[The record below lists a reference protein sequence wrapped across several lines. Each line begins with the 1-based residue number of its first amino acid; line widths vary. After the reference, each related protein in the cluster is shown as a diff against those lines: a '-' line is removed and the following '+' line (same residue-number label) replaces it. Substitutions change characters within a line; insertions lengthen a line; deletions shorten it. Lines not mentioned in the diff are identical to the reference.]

1 MLRLVDVLSSQSL
14 RFKSNRYFLK
24 DSGQPS
30 SVLLILAKLNNVDV
44 FKTLIDSFRD
54 ESGNISDEVGLRSRK
69 APRST
74 ETTYTPITVDVL
86 CQGLSMVATE
96 EAEYYL
102 RDLSEDSSLEY
113 GLRRVASRSA
123 DVAHRRRVPLH
134 IRRTQRQQ
142 S

>member
-1 MLRLVDVLSSQSL
+1 M
-14 RFKSNRYFLK
+14 
-24 DSGQPS
+24 
-30 SVLLILAKLNNVDV
+30 LLILAKLNNVDV

-54 ESGNISDEVGLRSRK
+54 ESGKISDEVGLRSRM

-113 GLRRVASRSA
+113 GPSTGCFKVCRCSTSKTRSTAYTKNTASTIIIFNI
-123 DVAHRRRVPLH
+123 PLY
-134 IRRTQRQQ
+134 
-142 S
+142 SFLLF